1 MNLKNH
7 IIILTGASSGIG
19 KKCAI
24 DISNAG
30 ADVVLV
36 GRNKERLDNVYSR
49 LLPGKHL
56 VFQNDITEYEKLE
69 PIIEESVDRIGKISG
84 FISCAG
90 IESTIPLQVLTTDAY
105 KKHFS
110 INVIAGF
117 ELARII
123 SKKKYI
129 NPDTASFIFISS
141 IMSVLG
147 EKGKIAYCSSKSA
160 LIAGVKAMALELAP
174 KKIRVNCVSPA
185 MVETEM
191 ARSMLAKLPENVKND
206 IINKHP
212 LGIGK
217 PEDISNVVKFLLS
230 DQSRWIT
237 GSNLIIDGGYSCQ

>member
-1 MNLKNH
+1 MNLNKQTVV
-7 IIILTGASSGIG
+7 ITGASSGIG
-19 KKCAI
+19 KKCAV

-30 ADVVLV
+30 ANVVLI
-36 GRNKERLDNVYSR
+36 GRNKERLDEVKSR
-49 LLPGKHL
+49 LSPGNHL
-56 VFQNDITEYEKLE
+56 VFQIDITEYEKLE
-69 PIIEESVDRIGKISG
+69 PIIKESVDRIGKISG

-90 IESTIPLQVLTTDAY
+90 IESTIPLQVLNPNIY
-105 KKHFS
+105 QNHFS

-129 NPDTASFIFISS
+129 KSDRASFIFLSS

-174 KKIRVNCVSPA
+174 RKIRVNCVSPA

-191 ARSMLAKLPENVKND
+191 AQNMLAKLPEDIRND
-206 IINKHP
+206 IIKKHP

-217 PEDISNVVKFLLS
+217 TEDISGLVQFLLS

>member
-1 MNLKNH
+1 MNLNKQTVV
-7 IIILTGASSGIG
+7 ITGASSGIG
-19 KKCAI
+19 KQCAI

-36 GRNKERLDNVYSR
+36 GRNRERLEEVYSR
-49 LLPGKHL
+49 LSPGNHL
-56 VFQNDITEYEKLE
+56 VFQNDITEYEKIE
-69 PIIEESVDRIGKISG
+69 PIIEESVNKIGKISG
-84 FISCAG
+84 FVSCAG
-90 IESTIPLQVLTTDAY
+90 IESTIPLQVLTPDVF

-129 NPDTASFIFISS
+129 NPDKASFIFLSS

-174 KKIRVNCVSPA
+174 KNIRVNCVSPA
-185 MVETEM
+185 LVETEM
-191 ARSMLAKLPENVKND
+191 ARTMLAKLPESIRND

-217 PEDISNVVKFLLS
+217 PEDISNIVIFLLS